1 MSDSNRPTGRRPRF
15 ATLSLSVLAAVVV
28 GAAAMLPMAI
38 GSAVAKESTDQ
49 KHETTAKAPVTA
61 TRVPDASASA
71 CMDGRIHGT
80 FSGTIS
86 DGAEGSEISGTHEGT
101 VVLQHR
107 LGTGQW
113 LCARA
118 HRAVRF
124 DERDGSIL
132 ALPRGSWVQVE
143 TRDGRRSQ
151 RMLVTEE
158 GGQHRYQWFPGGK
171 PQILDADARAWL
183 ADALEAVAG
192 FRAIGE
198 IRGQVGSLHGEIGS
212 IHGEVGSLRG
222 QIGSIRGE
230 EGSLRGKLGSIRG
243 EEGSLRGSVGSHQG
257 AIGALQGS
265 RWNADSARRAEI
277 DREIAV
283 HEREIRKLEA
293 EMESRKFPARIAAA
307 EAEIR
312 TFVDSQAKGR
322 IQQIEKQIEDVR
334 AEERVAKLKRQ
345 IEDLHADDRI
355 AEIERRMKPVLER
368 LKGHIDRLS
377 G

>member
-1 MSDSNRPTGRRPRF
+1 
-15 ATLSLSVLAAVVV
+15 VLLPVV
-28 GAAAMLPMAI
+28 GSAIAGSPERRGAEKPVAAGPASVAASTAI
-38 GSAVAKESTDQ
+38 PEAG
-49 KHETTAKAPVTA
+49 AP
-61 TRVPDASASA
+61 A
-71 CMDGRIHGT
+71 CMDGRIHGS

-86 DGAEGSEISGTHEGT
+86 DGDHGSEISGTHEGT
-101 VVLQHR
+101 TVLQHR
-107 LGTGQW
+107 LGSGQW

-143 TRDGRRSQ
+143 TREGERSQ

-158 GGQHRYQWFPGGK
+158 GGQHRYQWFLGGK
-171 PQILDADARAWL
+171 PQTLDDGARAWL
-183 ADALEAVAG
+183 ADALEVVAG

-243 EEGSLRGSVGSHQG
+243 EEGSLRGSMGSHQG

-307 EAEIR
+307 EEEIR
-312 TFVDSQAKGR
+312 TFVDNQAKGR

-334 AEERVAKLKRQ
+334 AEERVAKLQRQ

-355 AEIERRMKPVLER
+355 AEIERRMKPALER